1 MAKTKQVSKSNR
13 QYSKDIAHYL
23 GIVWDEPFY
32 QHLNRVVKGE
42 MEPSAEELQAFEL
55 WKDTEERSHEIAA
68 QLQVIKSHKRS
79 LALLKRYVQSGTYN
93 TPQAVRL
100 IDKLLKALG

>member
-1 MAKTKQVSKSNR
+1 MAKKKQASKSVR
-13 QYSKDIAHYL
+13 EYSKEIAHYL
-23 GIVWDEPFY
+23 GVTWDESFY

-79 LALLKRYVQSGTYN
+79 LALLKRYVQSGNYN